1 MRLAKAPCF
10 VEGDD
15 EMAEKSVLTV
25 EVKATEL
32 PLVQELIEALK
43 ADFDNLPDGV
53 KTAVI
58 AIMDKGKA

>member
-1 MRLAKAPCF
+1 MLK
-10 VEGDD
+10 V
-15 EMAEKSVLTV
+15 MMMKAEKNVLTV

-53 KTAVI
+53 KAAVI

>member
-1 MRLAKAPCF
+1 
-10 VEGDD
+10 
-15 EMAEKSVLTV
+15 MADKSVLTV

-43 ADFDNLPDGV
+43 ADFGNLPDGV
-53 KTAVI
+53 KAAVS

>member
-1 MRLAKAPCF
+1 MGAKAPSF

-25 EVKATEL
+25 EVKTTEL
-32 PLVQELIEALK
+32 PLVQELIEVLK

-53 KTAVI
+53 KAAVI